1 MDTYRSILAIV
12 LAFFILLGYQYLYVA
27 PQQEQEQ
34 PVVEETAEV
43 QQPKVPVQEAMPQA
57 VVPEAMPQA
66 VVSAENIQVEQP
78 AAFVEPASLSS
89 QAVGKDII
97 VETSSFTAVITENGG
112 GVKSYKLNHFNE
124 TIDADSERKE
134 LISTESFI
142 ELPLYFSWGV
152 DPSRAQIPLFA
163 SDKATLKVHGSES
176 QTLTMTA
183 KLSSGLQLT
192 RRLVFDPESYMI
204 EMSIDIYNFS
214 ETALQGSPYVSLTNF
229 PFDASVQ
236 RYFFS
241 GPVAL
246 VDGKLEEVKP
256 GDLEEKSETLTGNIT
271 WAAFEGTYFMTGVIP
286 EQNEGIS
293 VELSAEGEKI
303 RTLLI
308 GVEDVI
314 PAKGH
319 LQYNYQIY
327 FGPKKMATL
336 QAAGHDLER
345 VVNFGWFDKLA
356 RPALFLLNFFY
367 GYVGN
372 YGVSIILVTILIKL
386 LFWPIAQK
394 GLKSMKN
401 MQKIQPKM
409 AKLKEKYK
417 NDKNRLNEEM
427 MVLYKTYK
435 VNPVGGCLPMLLQIP
450 VFFALYKVLLQAIE
464 LRHAPFM
471 LWITD
476 LSAPDRLF
484 IGLDLPYLGG
494 LPVLTLLMGASMFLQ
509 QRMTPAPA
517 DATQAKIMMFLPVIF
532 TFMFLNFA
540 SGLVLYWLINN
551 LLSIV
556 QQYLINKKA
565 AAA

>member
-1 MDTYRSILAIV
+1 MDTHKSILAIV
-12 LAFFILLGYQYLYVA
+12 LSFCILLGYQYLFVK
-27 PQQEQEQ
+27 PEVEQEQ
-34 PVVEETAEV
+34 PVTEKTVEV
-43 QQPKVPVQEAMPQA
+43 QQPNISVQEPQPQS
-57 VVPEAMPQA
+57 VPAGI
-66 VVSAENIQVEQP
+66 VSADQP
-78 AAFVEPASLSS
+78 AEFVQPAILPS
-89 QAVGKDII
+89 QEGKDI
-97 VETSSFTAVITENGG
+97 VVNTGAFTAVITETGG
-112 GVKSYKLNHFNE
+112 GVKSYKLNRFNE
-124 TIDADSERKE
+124 TADADSERKE
-134 LISTESFI
+134 LVSTESFT

-152 DPSRAQIPLFA
+152 DPSRAQIPLFT
-163 SDKATLKVHGSES
+163 SDKETLKVDGGES

-183 KLSSGLQLT
+183 QLSSGLQVT
-192 RRLVFDPESYMI
+192 RRLVFNPVSYLFD
-204 EMSIDIYNFS
+204 MSIDIYNSS
-214 ETALQGSPYVSLTNF
+214 ETPLQGSPYMSLTNL
-229 PFDASVQ
+229 PFGSAAQ
-236 RYFFS
+236 RYLFN
-241 GPVAL
+241 GPAAL
-246 VDGKLEEVKP
+246 IDGKLEEIKP
-256 GDLEEKSETLTGNIT
+256 GDLEEASKTLKGNIT

-286 EQNEGIS
+286 EKSEGIS
-293 VELSAEGEKI
+293 LKLSAEGDKI

-308 GVEDVI
+308 GAEDII

-319 LQYNYQIY
+319 LQYNYQVY
-327 FGPKKMATL
+327 FGPKKMADL
-336 QAAGHDLER
+336 IEAGHDLER

-356 RPALFLLNFFY
+356 KPALFLLNFFY

-372 YGVSIILVTILIKL
+372 YGISIILVTILIKL

-417 NDKNRLNEEM
+417 NDKTRLNEEM
-427 MVLYKTYK
+427 MILYKTYK
-435 VNPVGGCLPMLLQIP
+435 VNPVGGCLPMVLQIP

-476 LSAPDRLF
+476 LSAPDRLM
-484 IGLDLPYLGG
+484 IGLDIPYLGG
-494 LPVLTLLMGASMFLQ
+494 IPVLTLLMGASMFLQ
-509 QRMTPAPA
+509 QRMTPTPV

-540 SGLVLYWLINN
+540 SGLVLYWFINN

-556 QQYLINKKA
+556 QQHIINKQA

>member
-1 MDTYRSILAIV
+1 MDNYRAILAIV
-12 LAFFILLGYQYLYVA
+12 LAFFILLGYQYLYVGT
-27 PQQEQEQ
+27 EQEQ
-34 PVVEETAEV
+34 PVVEETVEV
-43 QQPKVPVQEAMPQA
+43 QQPKVPVQEAQPQP
-57 VVPEAMPQA
+57 VPAEI
-66 VVSAENIQVEQP
+66 VSADQAIEFEQP
-78 AAFVEPASLSS
+78 VKFEEPASLPS
-89 QAVGKDII
+89 QVGKDIV
-97 VETSSFTAVITENGG
+97 VETDAFTAVITETGG
-112 GVKSYKLNHFNE
+112 GVKSFKLNHFNE
-124 TIDADSERKE
+124 TTDADSERKE
-134 LISTESFI
+134 LISTESFT

-163 SDKATLKVHGSES
+163 SDKETLKVEAGES

-183 KLSSGLQLT
+183 QLSSGLQVT
-192 RRLVFDPESYMI
+192 RRLVFDPDSYLI
-204 EMSIDIYNFS
+204 EMSVDIYNFS
-214 ETALQGSPYVSLTNF
+214 ETPLQGSPYVSLTNL
-229 PFDASVQ
+229 PFGSSLQ

-241 GPVAL
+241 GPAAL
-246 VDGKLEEVKP
+246 IDGKLEEIKP
-256 GDLEEKSETLTGNIT
+256 SALEEASKTLKGNIT
-271 WAAFEGTYFMTGVIP
+271 WAAYEGTYFMTGVIP
-286 EQNEGIS
+286 EENEGIS
-293 VELSAEGEKI
+293 LKLSAEGEKI

-308 GVEDVI
+308 GIEDVI

-356 RPALFLLNFFY
+356 RPALYLLNFFY
-367 GYVGN
+367 SYVGN
-372 YGVSIILVTILIKL
+372 YGISIILVTILIKL

-417 NDKNRLNEEM
+417 NDKTRLNEEM
-427 MVLYKTYK
+427 MILYKTYK
-435 VNPVGGCLPMLLQIP
+435 VNPVGGCLPMLLQLP

-476 LSAPDRLF
+476 LSAPDRLM
-484 IGLDLPYLGG
+484 IGVDIPYLGG
-494 LPVLTLLMGASMFLQ
+494 LPVLTLLMGGSMFLQ

-517 DATQAKIMMFLPVIF
+517 DPTQAKIMMFLPVIF

-540 SGLVLYWLINN
+540 SGLVLYWLVNN
-551 LLSIV
+551 LLSIA

>member
-1 MDTYRSILAIV
+1 MDNYRAILAIV
-12 LAFFILLGYQYLYVA
+12 LAFFILLGYQYLFVPA
-27 PQQEQEQ
+27 MEEQEQ
-34 PVVEETAEV
+34 PVAEKTVEV
-43 QQPKVPVQEAMPQA
+43 QQPKTSVQKVQPQLT
-57 VVPEAMPQA
+57 P
-66 VVSAENIQVEQP
+66 AEIAQP
-78 AAFVEPASLSS
+78 AQFVEPASLPS
-89 QAVGKDII
+89 QEGKDI
-97 VETSSFTAVITENGG
+97 VVNTNAFTAVITETGG

-124 TIDADSERKE
+124 TSDADSERKD
-134 LISTESFI
+134 LVTTESFT

-152 DPSRAQIPLFA
+152 EPGRAQIPLFA
-163 SDKATLKVHGSES
+163 SDKETLTVKTGEG

-183 KLSSGLQLT
+183 QLSSGLQVT
-192 RRLVFDPESYMI
+192 RRLVFDPDSYLF

-214 ETALQGSPYVSLTNF
+214 ETALQGSPYMSITSL
-229 PFDASVQ
+229 PYGSAAQ
-236 RYFFS
+236 RYLFN
-241 GPVAL
+241 GPAAL
-246 VDGKLEEVKP
+246 IDGKLEEVKP
-256 GDLEEKSETLTGNIT
+256 GDLEEASKTLKGNIT
-271 WAAFEGTYFMTGVIP
+271 WAAYEGTYFMTGVIP

-293 VELSAEGEKI
+293 LKLSAEGEKV
-303 RTLLI
+303 RSLLI

-314 PAKGH
+314 PANGH
-319 LQYNYQIY
+319 LQYNYQVY
-327 FGPKKMATL
+327 FGPKKMETL
-336 QAAGHDLER
+336 KEAGHDLER
-345 VVNFGWFDKLA
+345 IVNFGWFDKLA
-356 RPALFLLNFFY
+356 KPALFLLNFFY

-417 NDKNRLNEEM
+417 DDKTRLNEEM
-427 MVLYKTYK
+427 MILYKTYK
-435 VNPVGGCLPMLLQIP
+435 VNPVGGCLPMVMQIP

-484 IGLDLPYLGG
+484 IGIDLPYLGG

-517 DATQAKIMMFLPVIF
+517 DPTQAKIMMFLPVIF

-540 SGLVLYWLINN
+540 SGLVLYWFVNN
-551 LLSIV
+551 LLSV
-556 QQYLINKKA
+556 AQQYLINKKA

>member
-1 MDTYRSILAIV
+1 MDNYRAILAIV
-12 LAFFILLGYQYLYVA
+12 LAFFILLGYQYLFV
-27 PQQEQEQ
+27 PPEQEQ
-34 PVVEETAEV
+34 DQPIVEKTVEA
-43 QQPKVPVQEAMPQA
+43 QQPKIPVQEVQPQQ
-57 VVPEAMPQA
+57 VPAE
-66 VVSAENIQVEQP
+66 VVSVEQPAKVEQP
-78 AAFVEPASLSS
+78 AAFEEPASLPS
-89 QAVGKDII
+89 QAGKDIV
-97 VETSSFTAVITENGG
+97 VETNVFTAVIAETGG
-112 GVKSYKLNHFNE
+112 GVKSFKLNHFNE
-124 TIDADSERKE
+124 TADADSERKE
-134 LISTESFI
+134 LISTESFT

-163 SDKATLKVHGSES
+163 SDKETLKVQAGES

-183 KLSSGLQLT
+183 ELSSGLQVT
-192 RRLVFDPESYMI
+192 RRLVFDPDSYLI
-204 EMSIDIYNFS
+204 QMSIDIYNFS
-214 ETALQGSPYVSLTNF
+214 DTPLQGSPYVSLTNL
-229 PFDASVQ
+229 PFGSSLQ

-241 GPVAL
+241 GPAVL
-246 VDGKLEEVKP
+246 IDGKLEEIKP
-256 GDLEEKSETLTGNIT
+256 GDFEEASKILKGNIT
-271 WAAFEGTYFMTGVIP
+271 WAAYEGTYFMTGVIP
-286 EQNEGIS
+286 EKNENIS
-293 VELSAEGEKI
+293 LKLSAEGEKV

-314 PAKGH
+314 SAKGH
-319 LQYNYQIY
+319 LQYNYQVY
-327 FGPKKMATL
+327 FGPKKMENL
-336 QAAGHDLER
+336 KEAGNDLER
-345 VVNFGWFDKLA
+345 IVNFGWFDKIA
-356 RPALFLLNFFY
+356 RPALYLLNFFY
-367 GYVGN
+367 SYVGN
-372 YGVSIILVTILIKL
+372 YGISIILVTILIKL

-427 MVLYKTYK
+427 MGLYKTYK
-435 VNPVGGCLPMLLQIP
+435 VNPLGGCLPMLLQIP

-476 LSAPDRLF
+476 LSAPDRLM
-484 IGLDLPYLGG
+484 IGIDIPYLGG
-494 LPVLTLLMGASMFLQ
+494 LPVLTLLMGGSMFLQ
-509 QRMTPAPA
+509 QKMTPSPA

-551 LLSIV
+551 VLSIG

-565 AAA
+565 TAA

>member
-1 MDTYRSILAIV
+1 MDNYRAILAIV
-12 LAFFILLGYQYLYVA
+12 LSFFILLGYQYLFV
-27 PQQEQEQ
+27 PPMEEQEQ
-34 PVVEETAEV
+34 PIAVKTVEE
-43 QQPKVPVQEAMPQA
+43 QQPKTSVQKVQPQIT
-57 VVPEAMPQA
+57 P
-66 VVSAENIQVEQP
+66 AEIAQP
-78 AAFVEPASLSS
+78 TKFVEPASLPT
-89 QAVGKDII
+89 QEGKDI
-97 VETSSFTAVITENGG
+97 VVDTNSFTAVITETGG

-124 TIDADSERKE
+124 TTDTDSERKE
-134 LISTESFI
+134 LITTESFT

-163 SDKATLKVHGSES
+163 SDKETLKVEAGEG

-183 KLSSGLQLT
+183 QLSSGLQVT
-192 RRLVFDPESYMI
+192 RRLVFDPDSYLF

-214 ETALQGSPYVSLTNF
+214 ETALQGSPYLSITSL
-229 PFDASVQ
+229 PYGSAAQ
-236 RYFFS
+236 RYLFS
-241 GPVAL
+241 GPAAL
-246 VDGKLEEVKP
+246 IDGKLEEVKP
-256 GDLEEKSETLTGNIT
+256 SDLEEASKTLKGNIL
-271 WAAFEGTYFMTGVIP
+271 WAAYEGTYFMTGVIP

-293 VELSAEGEKI
+293 LKLSAEGEKV
-303 RTLLI
+303 RSLLI

-314 PAKGH
+314 PANGH
-319 LQYNYQIY
+319 LQYNYQVY
-327 FGPKKMATL
+327 FGPKKMETL
-336 QAAGHDLER
+336 KEAGHDLER
-345 VVNFGWFDKLA
+345 IVNFGWFDKLA
-356 RPALFLLNFFY
+356 KPALFLLNFFY

-372 YGVSIILVTILIKL
+372 YGIAIILVTILIKI

-417 NDKNRLNEEM
+417 DDKTRLNEEM
-427 MVLYKTYK
+427 MILYKTYK
-435 VNPVGGCLPMLLQIP
+435 VNPVGGCLPMLMQIP

-484 IGLDLPYLGG
+484 IGIDLPYLGG

-509 QRMTPAPA
+509 QKMTPAPA
-517 DATQAKIMMFLPVIF
+517 DPTQAKIMMFLPVIF

-540 SGLVLYWLINN
+540 SGLVLYWFVNN
-551 LLSIV
+551 LLSIA

-565 AAA
+565 ADA

>member
-1 MDTYRSILAIV
+1 MDTHKSILAIV
-12 LAFFILLGYQYLYVA
+12 LSFCILLGYQYLFVK
-27 PQQEQEQ
+27 PEVEQEQ
-34 PVVEETAEV
+34 PVTEKTVEV
-43 QQPKVPVQEAMPQA
+43 QQPNISVQEPQPQS
-57 VVPEAMPQA
+57 VPAGI
-66 VVSAENIQVEQP
+66 VSADQP
-78 AAFVEPASLSS
+78 AEFVQPAILPS
-89 QAVGKDII
+89 QEGKDI
-97 VETSSFTAVITENGG
+97 VVNTGAFTAVITETGG
-112 GVKSYKLNHFNE
+112 GVKSYKLNRFNE
-124 TIDADSERKE
+124 TADADSERKE
-134 LISTESFI
+134 LVSTESFT

-152 DPSRAQIPLFA
+152 DPSRAQIPLFT
-163 SDKATLKVHGSES
+163 SDKEALQVDGGES

-183 KLSSGLQLT
+183 QLSSGLQVT
-192 RRLVFDPESYMI
+192 RRLVFNPVSYLFD
-204 EMSIDIYNFS
+204 MSIDIYNSS
-214 ETALQGSPYVSLTNF
+214 ETPLQGSPYMSLTNL
-229 PFDASVQ
+229 PFGSAAQ
-236 RYFFS
+236 RYLFN
-241 GPVAL
+241 GPAAL
-246 VDGKLEEVKP
+246 IDGKLEEIKP
-256 GDLEEKSETLTGNIT
+256 GDLEETSKTLKGNIT

-286 EQNEGIS
+286 EKSEGIS
-293 VELSAEGEKI
+293 LKLSAEGEKV

-308 GVEDVI
+308 GAEDII

-319 LQYNYQIY
+319 LQYNYQVY
-327 FGPKKMATL
+327 FGPKKMADL
-336 QAAGHDLER
+336 IEAGHDLER

-356 RPALFLLNFFY
+356 KPALFLLNFFY

-372 YGVSIILVTILIKL
+372 YGISIILVTILIKL

-417 NDKNRLNEEM
+417 NDKTRLNEEM
-427 MVLYKTYK
+427 MILYKTYK
-435 VNPVGGCLPMLLQIP
+435 VNPVGGCLPMVMQIP

-484 IGLDLPYLGG
+484 IGIDLPYLGG

-517 DATQAKIMMFLPVIF
+517 DPTQAKIMMFLPVIF

-540 SGLVLYWLINN
+540 SGLVLYWFVNN
-551 LLSIV
+551 LLSV
-556 QQYLINKKA
+556 AQQYLINKKA

>member
-1 MDTYRSILAIV
+1 MDTHKSILAIV
-12 LAFFILLGYQYLYVA
+12 LSFCILLGYQYLFVK
-27 PQQEQEQ
+27 PEVEQEQ
-34 PVVEETAEV
+34 PVTEKTVEV
-43 QQPKVPVQEAMPQA
+43 QQPNISVQEPQPQS
-57 VVPEAMPQA
+57 VPAGI
-66 VVSAENIQVEQP
+66 VSADQP
-78 AAFVEPASLSS
+78 AEFVQPAILPS
-89 QAVGKDII
+89 QEGKDI
-97 VETSSFTAVITENGG
+97 VVNTSAFTAVITETGG

-124 TIDADSERKE
+124 TADADSERKE
-134 LISTESFI
+134 LVSTESFT

-152 DPSRAQIPLFA
+152 DPSRAQIPLFT
-163 SDKATLKVHGSES
+163 SDKETLKVDGGES

-183 KLSSGLQLT
+183 QLSSGLQVT
-192 RRLVFDPESYMI
+192 RRLVFNPVSYLI
-204 EMSIDIYNFS
+204 DMSIDIYNSS
-214 ETALQGSPYVSLTNF
+214 ETPLQGSPYMSLTNL
-229 PFDASVQ
+229 PFGSAAQ
-236 RYFFS
+236 RYLFN
-241 GPVAL
+241 GPAAL
-246 VDGKLEEVKP
+246 IDGKLEEIKP
-256 GDLEEKSETLTGNIT
+256 GDLEEASKTLKGNIT

-286 EQNEGIS
+286 EKSEGIS
-293 VELSAEGEKI
+293 LKLSAEGEKI

-308 GVEDVI
+308 GAEDII

-319 LQYNYQIY
+319 LQYNYQVY
-327 FGPKKMATL
+327 FGPKKMADL
-336 QAAGHDLER
+336 IEAGHDLER

-356 RPALFLLNFFY
+356 KPALFLLNFFY

-372 YGVSIILVTILIKL
+372 YGISIILVTILIKL

-417 NDKNRLNEEM
+417 DDKTRLNEEM
-427 MVLYKTYK
+427 MILYKTYK
-435 VNPVGGCLPMLLQIP
+435 VNPVGGCLPMVMQIP

-476 LSAPDRLF
+476 LSAPDRLM
-484 IGLDLPYLGG
+484 IGIDLPYLGG

-517 DATQAKIMMFLPVIF
+517 DPTQAKIMMFLPVIF

-540 SGLVLYWLINN
+540 SGLVLYWFVNN
-551 LLSIV
+551 LLSV
-556 QQYLINKKA
+556 AQQYLINKKA

>member
-1 MDTYRSILAIV
+1 M
-12 LAFFILLGYQYLYVA
+12 LGYQYLFVA
-27 PQQEQEQ
+27 PMEEQEQ
-34 PVVEETAEV
+34 PVAEKTVEV
-43 QQPKVPVQEAMPQA
+43 QQPKTSVQKVQPQLT
-57 VVPEAMPQA
+57 P
-66 VVSAENIQVEQP
+66 AEIAQP
-78 AAFVEPASLSS
+78 AQFVEPASLPS
-89 QAVGKDII
+89 QEGKDI
-97 VETSSFTAVITENGG
+97 VVNTNAFTAVITETGG

-124 TIDADSERKE
+124 TSAADSERKD
-134 LISTESFI
+134 LVTTESFT

-152 DPSRAQIPLFA
+152 EPGRAQIPLFA
-163 SDKATLKVHGSES
+163 SDKEILTVKTGEG

-183 KLSSGLQLT
+183 QLSSGLQVT
-192 RRLVFDPESYMI
+192 RRLVFDPDSYLF

-214 ETALQGSPYVSLTNF
+214 ETALQGSPYMSITSL
-229 PFDASVQ
+229 PYGSAAQ
-236 RYFFS
+236 RYLFN
-241 GPVAL
+241 GPAAL
-246 VDGKLEEVKP
+246 IDGKLEEVKP
-256 GDLEEKSETLTGNIT
+256 GDLEEASKTLKGNIT
-271 WAAFEGTYFMTGVIP
+271 WAAYEGTYFMTGVIP

-293 VELSAEGEKI
+293 LKLSAEGEKV
-303 RTLLI
+303 RSLLI

-314 PAKGH
+314 PANGH
-319 LQYNYQIY
+319 LQYNYQVY
-327 FGPKKMATL
+327 FGPKKMETL
-336 QAAGHDLER
+336 KEAGHDLER
-345 VVNFGWFDKLA
+345 IVNFGWFDKLA
-356 RPALFLLNFFY
+356 KPALFLLNFFY

-417 NDKNRLNEEM
+417 DDKTRLNEEM
-427 MVLYKTYK
+427 MILYKTYK
-435 VNPVGGCLPMLLQIP
+435 VNPVGGCLPMVMQIP

-484 IGLDLPYLGG
+484 IGIDLPYLGG

-517 DATQAKIMMFLPVIF
+517 DPTQAKIMMFLPVIF

-540 SGLVLYWLINN
+540 SGLVLYWLVNN

-565 AAA
+565 AAAA

>member
-1 MDTYRSILAIV
+1 MDNYRAILAIV
-12 LAFFILLGYQYLYVA
+12 LAFFILVGYQYLFVPA
-27 PQQEQEQ
+27 MEEQEQ
-34 PVVEETAEV
+34 PVAEKTVEV
-43 QQPKVPVQEAMPQA
+43 QQPKTSVQKVQPQLT
-57 VVPEAMPQA
+57 P
-66 VVSAENIQVEQP
+66 AEIAQP
-78 AAFVEPASLSS
+78 AQFVEPASLPS
-89 QAVGKDII
+89 QEGKDI
-97 VETSSFTAVITENGG
+97 VVNTNAFTAVITETGG

-124 TIDADSERKE
+124 TSAADSERKD
-134 LISTESFI
+134 LVTTESFT

-152 DPSRAQIPLFA
+152 EPGRAQIPLFA
-163 SDKATLKVHGSES
+163 SDKETLTVKTGEG

-183 KLSSGLQLT
+183 QLSSGLQVT
-192 RRLVFDPESYMI
+192 RRLVFDPDSYLF

-214 ETALQGSPYVSLTNF
+214 ETALQGSPYMSITSL
-229 PFDASVQ
+229 PYGSAAQ
-236 RYFFS
+236 RYLFN
-241 GPVAL
+241 GPAAL
-246 VDGKLEEVKP
+246 IDGKLEEVKP
-256 GDLEEKSETLTGNIT
+256 GDLEEASKTLKGNIT
-271 WAAFEGTYFMTGVIP
+271 WAAYEGTYFMTGVIP

-293 VELSAEGEKI
+293 LKLSAEGEKV
-303 RTLLI
+303 RSLLI

-314 PAKGH
+314 PANGH
-319 LQYNYQIY
+319 LQYNYQVY
-327 FGPKKMATL
+327 FGPKKMETL
-336 QAAGHDLER
+336 KEAGHDLER
-345 VVNFGWFDKLA
+345 IVNFGWFDKLA
-356 RPALFLLNFFY
+356 KPALFLLNFFY

-417 NDKNRLNEEM
+417 DDKTRLNEEM
-427 MVLYKTYK
+427 MILYKTYK
-435 VNPVGGCLPMLLQIP
+435 VNPVGGCLPMVMQIP

-484 IGLDLPYLGG
+484 IGIDLPYLGG

-517 DATQAKIMMFLPVIF
+517 DPTQAKIMMFLPVIF

-540 SGLVLYWLINN
+540 SGLVLYWFVNN
-551 LLSIV
+551 LLSV
-556 QQYLINKKA
+556 AQQYLINKKA

>member
-1 MDTYRSILAIV
+1 MDNYRAILAIV
-12 LAFFILLGYQYLYVA
+12 LAFFILLGYQYLFVPA
-27 PQQEQEQ
+27 MEEQEQ
-34 PVVEETAEV
+34 PVAEKTVEV
-43 QQPKVPVQEAMPQA
+43 QQPKTSVQKVQPQLT
-57 VVPEAMPQA
+57 P
-66 VVSAENIQVEQP
+66 AEIAQP
-78 AAFVEPASLSS
+78 AQFVEPASLPS
-89 QAVGKDII
+89 QEGKDI
-97 VETSSFTAVITENGG
+97 VVNTNVFTAVITETGG

-124 TIDADSERKE
+124 TSDADSERKD
-134 LISTESFI
+134 LVTTESFT

-152 DPSRAQIPLFA
+152 EPGRAQIPLFA
-163 SDKATLKVHGSES
+163 SDKEILKVKAGEG

-183 KLSSGLQLT
+183 QLSSGLQVT
-192 RRLVFDPESYMI
+192 RRLVFDPDSYLF

-214 ETALQGSPYVSLTNF
+214 ETALQGSPYMSITSL
-229 PFDASVQ
+229 PYGSAAQ
-236 RYFFS
+236 RYLFN
-241 GPVAL
+241 GPAAL
-246 VDGKLEEVKP
+246 IDGKLEEVKP
-256 GDLEEKSETLTGNIT
+256 GDLEEASKTLKGNIT
-271 WAAFEGTYFMTGVIP
+271 WAAYEGTYFMTGVIP

-293 VELSAEGEKI
+293 LKLSAEGEKV
-303 RTLLI
+303 RSLLI

-314 PAKGH
+314 PANGH
-319 LQYNYQIY
+319 LQYNYQVY
-327 FGPKKMATL
+327 FGPKKMETL
-336 QAAGHDLER
+336 KEAGHDLER
-345 VVNFGWFDKLA
+345 IVNFGWFDKLA
-356 RPALFLLNFFY
+356 KPALFLLNFFY

-417 NDKNRLNEEM
+417 DDKTRLNEEM
-427 MVLYKTYK
+427 MILYKTYK
-435 VNPVGGCLPMLLQIP
+435 VNPVGGCLPMVMQIP

-484 IGLDLPYLGG
+484 IGIDLPYLGG

-517 DATQAKIMMFLPVIF
+517 DPTQAKIMMFLPVIF

-540 SGLVLYWLINN
+540 SGLVLYWFVNN
-551 LLSIV
+551 LLSV
-556 QQYLINKKA
+556 AQQYLINKKA

>member
-1 MDTYRSILAIV
+1 MDNYRAILAIV
-12 LAFFILLGYQYLYVA
+12 LAFFILVGYQYLFVPA
-27 PQQEQEQ
+27 MEEQEQ
-34 PVVEETAEV
+34 PVAEKTVEV
-43 QQPKVPVQEAMPQA
+43 QQPKTSVQKVQPQLT
-57 VVPEAMPQA
+57 P
-66 VVSAENIQVEQP
+66 AEIAQP
-78 AAFVEPASLSS
+78 AQFVEPASLPS
-89 QAVGKDII
+89 QEGKDI
-97 VETSSFTAVITENGG
+97 VVNTNVFTAVITETGG

-124 TIDADSERKE
+124 TSDADSERKD
-134 LISTESFI
+134 LVTTESFT

-152 DPSRAQIPLFA
+152 EPGRAQIPLFA
-163 SDKATLKVHGSES
+163 SDKEILKVKAGEG

-183 KLSSGLQLT
+183 QLSSGLQVT
-192 RRLVFDPESYMI
+192 RRLVFDPDSYLF

-214 ETALQGSPYVSLTNF
+214 ETALQGSPYMSITSL
-229 PFDASVQ
+229 PYGSAAQ
-236 RYFFS
+236 RYLFN
-241 GPVAL
+241 GPAAL
-246 VDGKLEEVKP
+246 IDGKLEEVKP
-256 GDLEEKSETLTGNIT
+256 GDLEEASKTLKGNIT
-271 WAAFEGTYFMTGVIP
+271 WAAYEGTYFMTGVIP

-293 VELSAEGEKI
+293 LKLSAEGEKV
-303 RTLLI
+303 RSLLI

-314 PAKGH
+314 PANGH
-319 LQYNYQIY
+319 LQYNYQVY
-327 FGPKKMATL
+327 FGPKKMETL
-336 QAAGHDLER
+336 KEAGHDLER
-345 VVNFGWFDKLA
+345 IVNFGWFDKLA
-356 RPALFLLNFFY
+356 KPALFLLNFFY

-417 NDKNRLNEEM
+417 DDKTRLNEEM
-427 MVLYKTYK
+427 MILYKTYK
-435 VNPVGGCLPMLLQIP
+435 VNPVGGCLPMVMQIP

-484 IGLDLPYLGG
+484 IGIDLPYLGG

-517 DATQAKIMMFLPVIF
+517 DPTQAKIMMFLPVIF

-540 SGLVLYWLINN
+540 SGLVLYWFVNN
-551 LLSIV
+551 LLSV
-556 QQYLINKKA
+556 AQQYLINKKA